1 MFLSHWKKCA
11 AVFAALLGISGAV
24 FLGGCGMWKS
34 GVPKEDAVNM
44 AEASSVKV
52 KDPNFKPGTAIVHR
66 DADVEYSVPEGVS
79 ILMYHMIGDMKN
91 NSAVMTEDNLRIQM
105 QYLKDHGYH
114 PITMQELYD
123 YVTKG
128 EKLPSKPVCITFDD
142 GYLDSYTIV
151 YPMMKEFGYPWT
163 LFLITDDVGKSY
175 NRMTWEQL
183 KEMADSGAVTIAN
196 HTLSHPKLHNLPT
209 RAEKENEIIGA
220 NKALKYHLGI
230 DNLWFAYPYGDY
242 DDEVIDICKKAGIKL
257 AVTTDAGRVHVGSY
271 PYDLKRVYIGN
282 NVSLARFMERLTKDN
297 YAPL

>member
-1 MFLSHWKKCA
+1 MFLSHWKKSA
-11 AVFAALLGISGAV
+11 AVFAALFGISGAV

-123 YVTKG
+123 YVTAYDR
-128 EKLPSKPVCITFDD
+128 LLFSVD
-142 GYLDSYTIV
+142 GLTV
-151 YPMMKEFGYPWT
+151 YNPNRYVLLLMTGIWT
-163 LFLITDDVGKSY
+163 AI
-175 NRMTWEQL
+175 
-183 KEMADSGAVTIAN
+183 
-196 HTLSHPKLHNLPT
+196 LSCTP
-209 RAEKENEIIGA
+209 
-220 NKALKYHLGI
+220 
-230 DNLWFAYPYGDY
+230 
-242 DDEVIDICKKAGIKL
+242 
-257 AVTTDAGRVHVGSY
+257 
-271 PYDLKRVYIGN
+271 
-282 NVSLARFMERLTKDN
+282 
-297 YAPL
+297 